1 MSAPGSSPTD
11 ADPFAGVTT
20 PTALSQRIMEAIRAS
35 GPITFARF
43 MERALYEP
51 ELGYYRSGRPTVGRE
66 GDFLTSPEVH
76 AVFGYAVGAT
86 AVSVWE
92 GMGEPASF
100 QVAEVEPGSGA
111 LMSDLFAYVDARSP
125 GLAAAIGGV
134 MVEPSPEATADQ
146 RRRLGGLGTR
156 IAWRTDPLE
165 PESVRGLIVANELL
179 DAQPVHRLRWEPSGW
194 RELHVGVD
202 GTAGLHDVAGAISD
216 AALLEPLEGR
226 EGSEGQVVEVSPRA
240 AAITGE
246 LAEALE
252 EGMLLLFD
260 YGYARERLYASW
272 RREGTLMTF
281 RRHTPGEDPYR
292 HVGEQ
297 DLTCHVD
304 LDAVEAAA
312 VQAGLTPYPRV
323 SQAEWLA
330 AAGALSGELPSGG
343 AAAELETYLSR
354 RRGSETLS
362 DPAGLGRIQV
372 MAFGRGGATVA
383 PGLET
388 R

>member
-1 MSAPGSSPTD
+1 
-11 ADPFAGVTT
+11 
-20 PTALSQRIMEAIRAS
+20 
-35 GPITFARF
+35 
-43 MERALYEP
+43 
-51 ELGYYRSGRPTVGRE
+51 
-66 GDFLTSPEVH
+66 
-76 AVFGYAVGAT
+76 
-86 AVSVWE
+86 
-92 GMGEPASF
+92 MGEPASF
-100 QVAEVEPGSGA
+100 QVVDVGPGSGA

-125 GLAAAIGGV
+125 GLAATMGGV
-134 MVEPSPEATADQ
+134 MVEPSPEAAADQ
-146 RRRLGGLGTR
+146 RRRLGGLDTR

-194 RELHVGVD
+194 RELHVDVD

-216 AALLEPLEGR
+216 AALLAPLEGR
-226 EGSEGQVVEVSPRA
+226 EGSAGQVVEVGLRA
-240 AAITGE
+240 AAIVGE

-260 YGYARERLYASW
+260 YGHARERLYASW

-312 VQAGLTPYPRV
+312 IQAGLTAYARV

-330 AAGALSGELPSGG
+330 AAGALSGESPSGG

-354 RRGSETLS
+354 RRGARRCRT
-362 DPAGLGRIQV
+362 Q
-372 MAFGRGGATVA
+372 RGWV
-383 PGLET
+383 EF

>member
-1 MSAPGSSPTD
+1 
-11 ADPFAGVTT
+11 
-20 PTALSQRIMEAIRAS
+20 
-35 GPITFARF
+35 
-43 MERALYEP
+43 
-51 ELGYYRSGRPTVGRE
+51 
-66 GDFLTSPEVH
+66 
-76 AVFGYAVGAT
+76 
-86 AVSVWE
+86 
-92 GMGEPASF
+92 
-100 QVAEVEPGSGA
+100 
-111 LMSDLFAYVDARSP
+111 
-125 GLAAAIGGV
+125 GLQAAAIV
-134 MVEPSPEATADQ
+134 
-146 RRRLGGLGTR
+146 
-156 IAWRTDPLE
+156 
-165 PESVRGLIVANELL
+165 
-179 DAQPVHRLRWEPSGW
+179 
-194 RELHVGVD
+194 
-202 GTAGLHDVAGAISD
+202 
-216 AALLEPLEGR
+216 
-226 EGSEGQVVEVSPRA
+226 
-240 AAITGE
+240 GE
-246 LAEALE
+246 LAEALV

-312 VQAGLTPYPRV
+312 VQAGLTPYARV

-330 AAGALSGELPSGG
+330 AVGVLSGELPSGG

-372 MAFGRGGATVA
+372 MAFGRGGAIVA

>member
-1 MSAPGSSPTD
+1 MTAPRPSPTD
-11 ADPFAGVTT
+11 ADPFVGVAT
-20 PTALSQRIMEAIRAS
+20 PTALSRRIGEAIRAS
-35 GPITFARF
+35 GPITFAHF
-43 MERALYEP
+43 MGLALYEP

-86 AVSVWE
+86 AVAVWE

-100 QVAEVEPGSGA
+100 QVVEVGPGSGA

-134 MVEPSPEATADQ
+134 MVEPSSEAAADQ
-146 RRRLGGLGTR
+146 RRRLGGLGAR
-156 IAWRTDPLE
+156 CAWRADLPE

-194 RELHVGVD
+194 RELHVDVD
-202 GTAGLHDVAGAISD
+202 DTVGLHDVAGAISD
-216 AALLEPLEGR
+216 AALLAPLEGR
-226 EGSEGQVVEVSPRA
+226 EGSEGQVVEVGLQA
-240 AAITGE
+240 AAIVGA

-304 LDAVEAAA
+304 LDAVVAAA
-312 VQAGLTPYPRV
+312 VQAGLTPYARL

-330 AAGALSGELPSGG
+330 AAGALSREVPSGG
-343 AAAELETYLSR
+343 ASAELETYLSR
-354 RRGSETLS
+354 RRGSEALS

-372 MAFGRGGATVA
+372 MAFGRGGAIAA
-383 PGLET
+383 PGLVT